1 MRNITDLNEEKSRSM
16 KLLEEAAQAA
26 KKPSQVEQRLAKLE
40 QEMQLTR
47 YAIGNLFK
55 VLNDLPNIKAQVEQ
69 LDYRTLGV
77 IRAVKDGLCA
87 NFTEMVEAA
96 AKASRNEVFWEL
108 SNKDDIDRNL
118 ADAGSEPLTDSSHM
132 IFTTE
137 CESDPDQAVFRS
149 KMDLACD
156 EFKDFRDLFI
166 GKTVGDKVNMMIT
179 GKEHVATIL
188 ATRKKSD
195 ANQ

>member
-1 MRNITDLNEEKSRSM
+1 MRNITNEDNQRSN
-16 KLLEEAAQAA
+16 KLLEEAVKEI
-26 KKPSQVEQRLAKLE
+26 KKPNQTEQRLARLE

-47 YAIGNLFK
+47 YALSNLFK
-55 VLNDLPNIKAQVEQ
+55 VLNDLPSIKAQIEQ
-69 LDYRTLGV
+69 LDYRTLGLMK
-77 IRAVKDGLCA
+77 AVSETIPAPNLSSL
-87 NFTEMVEAA
+87 VEE
-96 AKASRNEVFWEL
+96 KARDARDDAFWEL
-108 SNKDDIDRNL
+108 SNKDDLDRGL
-118 ADAGSEPLTDSSHM
+118 IDAGSQPLSDNDYM

-166 GKTVGDKVNMMIT
+166 GKAVGDTVNMTIT
-179 GKEHVATIL
+179 GKQHVATIL
-188 ATRKKSD
+188 AARKKPD